1 MRSFTDS
8 NNKETTFSTF
18 ISIWYV
24 MTCISGEVGSCASR
38 AIDLRFEGAT
48 SLSNFEGSSVA
59 IIAERASTVLGKP
72 WLRPQ
77 PQMDV
82 HLVDQVLEP
91 VYTTAPSPLAP
102 INWTVPTA

>member
-1 MRSFTDS
+1 MCSLTDY

-48 SLSNFEGSSVA
+48 SLSNFEGSTVA
-59 IIAERASTVLGKP
+59 IIAERAATVLGKP
-72 WLRPQ
+72 CVATSLLFLFYFFFLLLPNDLSILFYSQ
-77 PQMDV
+77 I
-82 HLVDQVLEP
+82 
-91 VYTTAPSPLAP
+91 S
-102 INWTVPTA
+102 